1 MDCLYQYTEKISSS
15 SCLLAK
21 LASFGFQIQTQMILI
36 LLPLKASMTP
46 WILIV
51 YLKRHSG
58 ACVGNKHVIRG
69 KRRDGEYLTDITSF
83 NNGQLK
89 SRTWEFLLLYTL
101 CSKPWFTW
109 TQLLKE
115 WRGRMLPS
123 KHTHG
128 HGCQLRFRGWAVAGE
143 PGVPCEFNANHE
155 TWQQFHRDTRTTMN
169 CKTCTYCI
177 LTKKNKNKH
186 KKKPQCEN

>member
-1 MDCLYQYTEKISSS
+1 MMCTAFVKCCFLPGMPKASVMIISMLLSSYKVMVVSGFFSSVPCSYRCTEKSSS
-15 SCLLAK
+15 SCLLPN

-69 KRRDGEYLTDITSF
+69 KQRDGEYLTDIMSF

-89 SRTWEFLLLYTL
+89 SRT
-101 CSKPWFTW
+101 
-109 TQLLKE
+109 
-115 WRGRMLPS
+115 
-123 KHTHG
+123 
-128 HGCQLRFRGWAVAGE
+128 
-143 PGVPCEFNANHE
+143 
-155 TWQQFHRDTRTTMN
+155 
-169 CKTCTYCI
+169 
-177 LTKKNKNKH
+177 
-186 KKKPQCEN
+186 